1 MARTQTRTTVRKRQA
16 VSSGYGRV
24 GAYIDGN
31 TVRKLERVPERR
43 EERKP
48 RTSSAVR
55 QKRARA
61 LQMNLSYVVFLTAAA
76 VITVM
81 VCINYLKLQSQNPI
95 RRQ

>member
-43 EERKP
+43 EERRP

-55 QKRARA
+55 QKRPGLFR
-61 LQMNLSYVVFLTAAA
+61 
-76 VITVM
+76 
-81 VCINYLKLQSQNPI
+81 
-95 RRQ
+95 